1 MNHQVAQG
9 KGFGKTILFG
19 DHFVV
24 YGLPAIASAI
34 GDQTVA
40 KIEQFEKMEIIDN
53 KPATDGYKEKKAEEI
68 RREFDA
74 LFRYFKINPNEKPL
88 KITLEGNLFCTS
100 GVGASAALAT
110 SVSRALNE
118 MLNVGMDDD
127 AINKAAYIAEEAGS
141 GKPSG
146 IDNTC
151 STFGKLIW
159 FKKNIEGEEN
169 VIEHIDA
176 KEPVGIVLADTG
188 ITQITKDVV
197 NDVAS
202 KHEQDRP
209 GFDDLFNEYA
219 SLVSEA
225 RAALE
230 QGYWEKV
237 GQLMDK
243 NQELLAKIGVSCD
256 EIENIIRIAKAN
268 GAFGAKLTGTGRGG
282 YVIAL
287 APGKELQDRVATAI
301 EQAGFKVLKTTIG

>member
-1 MNHQVAQG
+1 
-9 KGFGKTILFG
+9 
-19 DHFVV
+19 
-24 YGLPAIASAI
+24 
-34 GDQTVA
+34 
-40 KIEQFEKMEIIDN
+40 
-53 KPATDGYKEKKAEEI
+53 
-68 RREFDA
+68 
-74 LFRYFKINPNEKPL
+74 
-88 KITLEGNLFCTS
+88 
-100 GVGASAALAT
+100 
-110 SVSRALNE
+110 
-118 MLNVGMDDD
+118 
-127 AINKAAYIAEEAGS
+127 
-141 GKPSG
+141 
-146 IDNTC
+146 
-151 STFGKLIW
+151 
-159 FKKNIEGEEN
+159 
-169 VIEHIDA
+169 
-176 KEPVGIVLADTG
+176 
-188 ITQITKDVV
+188 V